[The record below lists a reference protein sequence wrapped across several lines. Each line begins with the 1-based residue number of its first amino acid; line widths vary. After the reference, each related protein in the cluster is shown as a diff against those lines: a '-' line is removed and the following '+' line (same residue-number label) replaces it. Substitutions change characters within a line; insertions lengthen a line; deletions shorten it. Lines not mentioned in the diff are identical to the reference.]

1 MAEELSMQEQ
11 SELQR
16 QFHAIDTHHSGSISF
31 EEFFEAMKYNLPLQS
46 SRASEMFMRLA
57 NARSNGHM
65 EISYSEFV
73 AASLRSRA
81 WADDE
86 VCRAAFQRLDEN
98 ADGHINV
105 LDQPMSPSTAS
116 GISSIIRDATGSSD
130 GSISY
135 QEFVSYV

>member
-1 MAEELSMQEQ
+1 
-11 SELQR
+11 
-16 QFHAIDTHHSGSISF
+16 
-31 EEFFEAMKYNLPLQS
+31 
-46 SRASEMFMRLA
+46 MFMRLA

-81 WADDE
+81 WSDDE

-105 LDQPMSPSTAS
+105 LDQTMSSSTAS

-135 QEFVSYV
+135 QEFVSYVLQQPADSLPSHSESKLKRSGLNRADRLSPQEDTGCIAFLRHICSR